1 VEMGKIR
8 GGVRYQGAELDL
20 DLRCWDG

>member
-1 VEMGKIR
+1 MGRIR
-8 GGVRYQGAELDL
+8 GGVIDQGAELDL